1 MSGHA
6 HGNGVYSAWVW
17 GNAPLARMGKRLLV
31 EHNNSTSFF
40 CNFEQNY
47 DPPFCKTNIHS
58 LQCS

>member
-47 DPPFCKTNIHS
+47 DPPFCKT
-58 LQCS
+58 